1 MTASMKPFKEDNL
14 IRVIIAVCFMVV
26 GVHSPTISTVPQQL
40 STTTTTLRNYA
51 GRTIQLFTTT
61 TTTTIST
68 TTTTEPSAWDLD
80 WLATLEVP
88 ADEYWDKVAQCETAS
103 NWKNGGQ
110 WGGGLGIFVPTWRG
124 YGGQEYAEKP
134 QEATRDEQ
142 IVIANR
148 IALHGYRNASGA
160 VQQPVGFNGW
170 GCIRNNDYLEP
181 TVPNPWTAWRN
192 R

>member
-1 MTASMKPFKEDNL
+1 M
-14 IRVIIAVCFMVV
+14 IRTIFGLCFVFV
-26 GVHSPTISTVPQQL
+26 GVHTPIDPIIPSHL

-51 GRTIQLFTTT
+51 GSTIKLFTTT
-61 TTTTIST
+61 TTTTIAT
-68 TTTTEPSAWDLD
+68 TTTTEPSSWDIN
-80 WLATLEVP
+80 WLATLDTP
-88 ADEYWDKVAQCETAS
+88 TDDYWDKVAQCETAS

-110 WGGGLGIFVPTWRG
+110 WGGGLGIYVPTWRG
-124 YGGQEYAEKP
+124 FGGEEFSQTP

-148 IALHGYRNASGA
+148 IALHGYQNASGA